1 VFKEDRKPQTGTKI
15 HFVSAAMEGGYSP
28 HYRAYYATHL
38 EAQQALRDFG
48 VWGVEARWEKA
59 SDYLRIQPQGEDPN
73 TLREYAIHERITIG
87 DTGLTVSDLA
97 QFETLADCLEYLN
110 DA

>member
-1 VFKEDRKPQTGTKI
+1 MFKDERKPSLQTRI

-38 EAQQALRDFG
+38 EAQQVLRDFG
-48 VWGVEARWEKA
+48 VWGVGERWEKA

-73 TLREYAIHERITIG
+73 TLREYAIHERINLS
-87 DTGLTVSDLA
+87 DTGLTAPDLA
-97 QFETLADCLEYLN
+97 EFETLGDCLEYLN